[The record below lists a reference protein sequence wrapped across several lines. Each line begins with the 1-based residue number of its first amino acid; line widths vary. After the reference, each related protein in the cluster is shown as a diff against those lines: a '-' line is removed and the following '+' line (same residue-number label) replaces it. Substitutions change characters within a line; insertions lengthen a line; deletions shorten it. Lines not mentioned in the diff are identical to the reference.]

1 MDKNVIERMNQLC
14 GDYDPSFDYGVT
26 EKKVVQKIQETEQVE
41 LPFFEQFSKM
51 YNLINEYE
59 LNENEADSLD
69 SLNIVDELL
78 SIQEA
83 LESIKGKA
91 QIQDDVSMLA
101 VAIPGLAALSLGLIK
116 SFLFSEV
123 KTPTKVANIVH
134 DVAEYVSKGK
144 EKERRERIKA
154 VLTRGNDIDPDL
166 ADKFIEKAM
175 KENKPM
181 DKSKN
186 KDSRISGK
194 GDTDFAAINRERFK
208 LAN

>member
-26 EKKVVQKIQETEQVE
+26 EKKVVRKIQETEQVE

-166 ADKFIEKAM
+166 ADKFIDKAM
-175 KENKPM
+175 KENKSM

>member
-166 ADKFIEKAM
+166 ADKFIDKAM
-175 KENKPM
+175 KENKPI

>member
-134 DVAEYVSKGK
+134 DVAEYVSNGK
-144 EKERRERIKA
+144 EKERRARIKA

-181 DKSKN
+181 DKSKF